1 MKHIWTF
8 IILIQKFLKQLK
20 KDAVAAY
27 AAQASYFTILSA
39 FPFCMFL
46 LTMIQYLPFTEQDLL
61 NAAAS
66 VFPSGLNTYATV
78 MIQEIYHS
86 SAAAIISVTAITTL
100 WSASKAFFSL
110 ISGLNAIHKI
120 EENRNYIALR
130 VVAAIYT
137 LVFTVMLIVCLSL
150 FVFGNTLV
158 AALTHMFPVMQNL
171 LLLIISI
178 RTIVFLFIL
187 IIFFLLL
194 YLVIPNR
201 KSKIKTELPGAVL
214 VSVGWLGFSY
224 LYSFYIDNFASFG
237 NTYGSLT
244 AIVLFMLWLYVC
256 MYMLFIGAEFNADKG
271 KTLKPLEHKNL
282 LKNGSVSHY

>member
-1 MKHIWTF
+1 MKYIWSL

-46 LTMIQYLPFTEQDLL
+46 LTMIQYLPFTEKDVLSL
-61 NAAAS
+61 AAS
-66 VFPSGLNTYATV
+66 VFPSGINAYATI
-78 MIQEIYHS
+78 MITEIYHS
-86 SAAAIISVTAITTL
+86 STTAIISITAITTL

-110 ISGLNAIHKI
+110 ISGLNAVNQI
-120 EENRNYIALR
+120 EENRNYFLLR
-130 VVAAIYT
+130 LISSVYT
-137 LVFTVMLIVCLSL
+137 LAFTVMLIICLGL

-158 AALTHMFPVMQNL
+158 STLTRMFPVLQNL

-187 IIFFLLL
+187 IVFFLLL

-201 KSKIKTELPGAVL
+201 KSTIRTELPGAVL
-214 VSVGWLGFSY
+214 ASVGWLGFSY
-224 LYSFYIDNFASFG
+224 LYSFYIDNFASFS

-244 AIVLFMLWLYVC
+244 AIVLFMLWLYIC
-256 MYMLFIGAEFNADKG
+256 MYMLFIGAEFNIM
-271 KTLKPLEHKNL
+271 LKKEKF
-282 LKNGSVSHY
+282 